1 MTGERDEGRSRAIVG
16 GRNLPVAIAVGLV
29 LAVLFLVTLF
39 WRAEAFTV
47 MVGIVAATA
56 SVEVARVLRPVGVR
70 LLETVLV
77 VAAVVSVVGAF
88 VAGSFGQVV
97 GIAVLL
103 GGSVLA
109 LLISEQRRQVLSTLA
124 GTMLFG
130 LWIAFLASYAVL
142 LVDREDG
149 PIVVLA
155 VIGSAI
161 IADIGGYAFGVP
173 FGRHK
178 VAPTV
183 SPNKS
188 WEGLIGGLLV
198 AAGLAALVLPWFG
211 DTFDPVSAAVLA
223 VLCGTAGFVGDL
235 FESLVKRDLGVKDL
249 GFLLPGHGGIL
260 DRVDGI
266 LVALPVGYYA
276 VLTVVGSG

>member
-1 MTGERDEGRSRAIVG
+1 MTGDQAAGRSRGMIG

-29 LAVLFLVTLF
+29 LAGLFLGTVF
-39 WRAEAFTV
+39 WRAEAF
-47 MVGIVAATA
+47 MVIVVLFAGTA
-56 SVEVARVLRPVGVR
+56 CVEAGRVLRPVGIH
-70 LLETVLV
+70 LLVAVLV
-77 VAAVVSVVGAF
+77 MTTVVSGAGAF
-88 VAGSFGQVV
+88 LVGSTGQVA

-109 LLISEQRRQVLSTLA
+109 LLLSEQRRQVLSTLA
-124 GTMLFG
+124 ATILFG

-142 LVDREDG
+142 LIDRADG
-149 PIVVLA
+149 PVVVLA
-155 VIGSAI
+155 VIGSAVV
-161 IADIGGYAFGVP
+161 ADIGGYAFGVP

-178 VAPTV
+178 VAPSI

-188 WEGLIGGLLV
+188 WEGLIGGLAV
-198 AAGLAALVLPWFG
+198 AGGLAALVLPRFG
-211 DTFDPVSAAVLA
+211 ETFDPGSAAVLA
-223 VLCGTAGFVGDL
+223 VLCGVAAFVGDL
-235 FESLVKRDLGVKDL
+235 FESMVKRDLGVKDL

-276 VLTVVGSG
+276 LLAIAGSG

>member
-1 MTGERDEGRSRAIVG
+1 MTDDQASGRSRGMVG

-29 LAVLFLVTLF
+29 LAGLFLATLF

-47 MVGIVAATA
+47 MVVIFAGTA
-56 SVEVARVLRPVGVR
+56 CVEAGRVLRSVGIH
-70 LLETVLV
+70 LLVLV
-77 VAAVVSVVGAF
+77 LVLTTVVSAVGAF
-88 VAGSFGQVV
+88 VAGSAGQVA

-109 LLISEQRRQVLSTLA
+109 LLVSEQRRQVLSTLA
-124 GTMLFG
+124 VTILFG

-142 LVDREDG
+142 LVDRVDG
-149 PIVVLA
+149 PVVVLA

-161 IADIGGYAFGVP
+161 VADIGGYGFGVP

-178 VAPTV
+178 VAPTI

-188 WEGLIGGLLV
+188 WEGLIGGLAV
-198 AAGLAALVLPWFG
+198 AAGLAALVLPLFG

-223 VLCGTAGFVGDL
+223 VLCGIAAFVGDL
-235 FESLVKRDLGVKDL
+235 FESMVKRDLGVKDL

-266 LVALPVGYYA
+266 LVALPVGHYA
-276 VLTVVGSG
+276 LLTIAGSG